1 MLTDRIKD
9 HMVRPRNRGEMERP
23 DGVGEV
29 VGAVCGDAVT
39 VYVRVSEGRVR
50 EVKFT
55 TYGCWAAIAI
65 GSLISE
71 VAVGQSLE
79 AALRIDGRRLALEVA
94 GLPEDKIPCSELVA
108 AALHKAVRACLL
120 RRASTETG

>member
-9 HMVRPRNRGEMERP
+9 HMAHPRNRGEMERP

-29 VGAVCGDAVT
+29 VGPVCGDAVT
-39 VYVRVSEGRVR
+39 VYVKVSGGQVR
-50 EVKFT
+50 DVKFT

-71 VAVGQSLE
+71 MAVGQSLE
-79 AALRIDGRRLALEVA
+79 AALRIDGRWLALEVA

-108 AALHKAVRACLL
+108 AALHKAVCACLICG
-120 RRASTETG
+120 ASTEPG